1 MKKTEY
7 DIEVVFYTSVYIPV
21 KAFGPDEAM
30 DKAEDLA
37 YAEFDKMLKSGKL
50 NPGDFCYEAQ
60 TP

>member
-30 DKAEDLA
+30 DKAGISRRNMTIYDLA
-37 YAEFDKMLKSGKL
+37 HAGIKRIL
-50 NPGDFCYEAQ
+50 
-60 TP
+60 